1 MGVDALQRTDE
12 LIVKSLNVGNDAS
25 RNLDVLLA
33 GLERRRLLVIV
44 PLLGVLNND
53 VILVLLE
60 NLQKGR
66 ELLLSSLPV
75 VQRHGAGATRAQVES
90 SGNEGE
96 EDSDLLVRGSGNLA
110 ELLHNLDLLRSV
122 GVLLSTRLEDASE
135 VLEDALRGV
144 LESSAALSDG
154 RETAIVD
161 LLVDGLNLEAGD
173 LLGLGSRLLLLL
185 GRLHVAI
192 LVLSVGIDLGLVFLV
207 GLLDLLLDGVQCS
220 GLGGVHLLGGDFL
233 LSQGLVHE
241 FLEFGHDSD
250 EGLGCSAAILHLG
263 DLSCKL
269 VEFFNVSSVHLIHP
283 KLYIYDKTYRLR

>member
-25 RNLDVLLA
+25 RNLNVLLA

-44 PLLGVLNND
+44 PLLRVLNND

-75 VQRHGAGATRAQVES
+75 VQRHSAGATRAQVES

-110 ELLHNLDLLRSV
+110 ELLHNLDLLGSV

-192 LVLSVGIDLGLVFLV
+192 LVLSVGIDLGLIFLV

-269 VEFFNVSSVHLIHP
+269 VEFFNVSSVRLIHP